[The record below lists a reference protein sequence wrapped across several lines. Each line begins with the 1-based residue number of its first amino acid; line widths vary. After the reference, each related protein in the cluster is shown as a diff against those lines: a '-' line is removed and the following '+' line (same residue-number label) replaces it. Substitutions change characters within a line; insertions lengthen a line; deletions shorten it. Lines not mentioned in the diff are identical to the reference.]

1 MTPKIVKLGISVHC
15 NLVTKDD
22 FQIESKRR
30 FGNIS
35 YVMKLLAKVVLTSS
49 LLHLIPKLY
58 VAGLRK
64 EESYDSMISKID
76 NKIPDVINSIKV
88 NWLQK

>member
-64 EESYDSMISKID
+64 EESYDSKID

-88 NWLQK
+88 NCLQK